1 MGLSII
7 IPSKNAA
14 NLVPC
19 VQAIRSAGE
28 TCRIIVIDDGIDR
41 DQWRSLSG
49 GWGIFAGSPDIAE
62 VLGHKP
68 FVYARNINLGIYAAG
83 ADDVILLNDDALLQT
98 PMGFAKMWDQ
108 SKRRPQYGVIAAA
121 CNNVGNPLQ
130 NLVPELADLDG
141 VRNENRTLCF
151 TCVLIPRR
159 VIDAVG
165 LLDERF
171 VDYGMDDDDYCLR
184 VRYHGLRLAIYDGC
198 YCDHGSLTSSYRGG
212 PQTGGNFH
220 PNLRRFIAKWG
231 TDNWGRSRDNS
242 PFRDL
247 WEGE

>member
-1 MGLSII
+1 MGLSVI

-28 TCRIIVIDDGIDR
+28 LCRIIVVDDGIDHSEIYYGTGR
-41 DQWRSLSG
+41 LD
-49 GWGIFAGSPDIAE
+49 PYC
-62 VLGHKP
+62 VPGHKP
-68 FVYARNINLGIYAAG
+68 FAYSRNINLGIYAAG
-83 ADDVILLNDDALLQT
+83 TDDVILLNDDALLKT
-98 PMGFAKMWDQ
+98 ERGFSKMWDQ
-108 SKRRPQYGVIAAA
+108 SKRRPQYGVIASA

-130 NLVPELADLDG
+130 NLVSELANADA
-141 VRNENRTLCF
+141 VRDEHRTLCF
-151 TCVLIPRR
+151 TCVLIPRQ

-184 VRYHGLRLAIYDGC
+184 VRYHGLRLAIFDGC

-212 PQTGGNFH
+212 PQTGGDFM
-220 PNLRRFIAKWG
+220 PNLKRFIAKWG

-242 PFRDL
+242 PFCDL
-247 WEGE
+247 WEGEA

>member
-1 MGLSII
+1 MGLTII

-19 VQAIRSAGE
+19 VRAIRAAGE
-28 TCRIIVIDDGIDR
+28 TCRIIVVDDGVD
-41 DQWRSLSG
+41 WRSIFSWNG
-49 GWGIFAGSPDIAE
+49 DVSIDGI
-62 VLGHKP
+62 KP
-68 FVYARNINLGIYAAG
+68 FCYARNINLGIQAAG
-83 ADDVILLNDDALLQT
+83 DDDVILLNDDAMLQT
-98 PMGFAKMWDQ
+98 PLGFTKMWEQ
-108 SKRRPQYGVIAAA
+108 SKRRPQYGVIGSA

-130 NLVPELADLDG
+130 NLMPELANVDG
-141 VRNENRTLCF
+141 VRDEQRTLCF

-159 VIDAVG
+159 IIDAVG

-184 VRYHGLRLAIYDGC
+184 VRNAGYKLGIYDGC

-212 PQTGGNFH
+212 PEAGGDFH

-231 TDNWGRSRDNS
+231 FDNWQRGRETS
-242 PFRDL
+242 PFWAL
-247 WEGE
+247 WDAE

>member
-1 MGLSII
+1 MGLSVI
-7 IPSKNAA
+7 IPSKNPVNLAA
-14 NLVPC
+14 C
-19 VQAIRSAGE
+19 ITAIRAAGE
-28 TCRIIVIDDGIDR
+28 TCRIIVIDDG
-41 DQWRSLSG
+41 LPAYNH
-49 GWGIFAGSPDIAE
+49 GIGAS
-62 VLGHKP
+62 VVQGHKP
-68 FVYARNINLGIYAAG
+68 FVYSRNINLGIDAAG
-83 ADDVILLNDDALLQT
+83 TDDVILLNDDALLKT
-98 PMGFAKMWDQ
+98 ERGFTRMWEQ
-108 SKRRPQYGVIAAA
+108 SKRRPQYGVIASA

-130 NLVPELADLDG
+130 NLVPELADIDG
-141 VRNENRTLCF
+141 VRNEQRTLCF

-212 PQTGGNFH
+212 PQTGGDFH

-247 WEGE
+247 WEGKS

>member
-1 MGLSII
+1 MGLSVI

-19 VQAIRSAGE
+19 VQAIRDAGE
-28 TCRIIVIDDGIDR
+28 TCRIVVVDDGLVGTLR
-41 DQWRSLSG
+41 
-49 GWGIFAGSPDIAE
+49 E
-62 VLGHKP
+62 VLPTIHEYDLVPGVKP

-83 ADDVILLNDDALLQT
+83 TDDVILLNDDALLQT
-98 PMGFAKMWDQ
+98 PMGFTRMWEQ
-108 SKRRPQYGVIAAA
+108 LKRRPQYGVIASA

-130 NLVPELADLDG
+130 NLVPELADIDG
-141 VRNENRTLCF
+141 VRNEQRTLCF

-212 PQTGGNFH
+212 PQTGGDFH

-247 WEGE
+247 WEGKS

>member
-7 IPSKNAA
+7 IPSKNPVNLAA
-14 NLVPC
+14 C
-19 VQAIRSAGE
+19 ITAIRAAGE
-28 TCRIIVIDDGIDR
+28 TCRIIVIDDG
-41 DQWRSLSG
+41 LPAYNH
-49 GWGIFAGSPDIAE
+49 GIGAYV

-83 ADDVILLNDDALLQT
+83 ADDVILLNDDALLKT
-98 PMGFAKMWDQ
+98 PLGFTKMWEQ
-108 SKRRPQYGVIAAA
+108 SKRRPNYGVIASA

-130 NLVPELADLDG
+130 NLMPELANSDA
-141 VRNENRTLCF
+141 VRDEQRTLCF

-184 VRYHGLRLAIYDGC
+184 VRNAGFRLAIFDGC

-212 PQTGGNFH
+212 PEAGGDFY
-220 PNLRRFIAKWG
+220 PNLRRFIAKWRV
-231 TDNWGRSRDNS
+231 DNWGRGSETS
-242 PFRDL
+242 PFAAMWD
-247 WEGE
+247 GEK

>member
-7 IPSKNAA
+7 IPSKNPVNLAA
-14 NLVPC
+14 C
-19 VQAIRSAGE
+19 ITAIRAAGE
-28 TCRIIVIDDGIDR
+28 TCRIIVIDDGIDH
-41 DQWRSLSG
+41 
-49 GWGIFAGSPDIAE
+49 AE
-62 VLGHKP
+62 IRYGVGRLDPYCVPGHKP

-83 ADDVILLNDDALLQT
+83 TDDVILLNDDALLQT
-98 PMGFAKMWDQ
+98 PNGFTKMWEQ
-108 SKRRPQYGVIAAA
+108 SKRRPQYGVIASA

-130 NLVPELADLDG
+130 NLVPELADVDG

-212 PQTGGNFH
+212 PQTGGDFH

-247 WEGE
+247 WEGKS

>member
-1 MGLSII
+1 MGLSVI

-19 VQAIRSAGE
+19 VQAIRAAGE
-28 TCRIIVIDDGIDR
+28 LCRIIVVDDGIDHSEIYYGTGR
-41 DQWRSLSG
+41 LD
-49 GWGIFAGSPDIAE
+49 PYC
-62 VLGHKP
+62 VPGHKP
-68 FVYARNINLGIYAAG
+68 FVYSRNINLGIYAAG
-83 ADDVILLNDDALLQT
+83 TDDVILLNDDALLQT
-98 PMGFAKMWDQ
+98 EHGFTKMWDQ
-108 SKRRPQYGVIAAA
+108 AKRRPQYGVIASA

-141 VRNENRTLCF
+141 VRNEQRTLCF

-212 PQTGGNFH
+212 PEAGGDFM

-231 TDNWGRSRDNS
+231 TDNWGRSRENS

-247 WEGE
+247 WEVE

>member
-19 VQAIRSAGE
+19 VQAIRAAGE
-28 TCRIIVIDDGIDR
+28 TCRIIVIDDGLDHTEIHYGTGRLD
-41 DQWRSLSG
+41 
-49 GWGIFAGSPDIAE
+49 PYC

-83 ADDVILLNDDALLQT
+83 TDDVILLNDDALLQT
-98 PMGFAKMWDQ
+98 PMGFTKMWEQ
-108 SKRRPQYGVIAAA
+108 SKRRPQYGVIASA

-141 VRNENRTLCF
+141 VRDERRTLCF

-212 PQTGGNFH
+212 PEAGGDFM
-220 PNLRRFIAKWG
+220 PNLKRFIAKWG

-247 WEGE
+247 WDGEA